1 MLRQTT
7 SLDVVS
13 IRCQN
18 NMDKSTWRNG
28 RYFIEFEIQV
38 DVGLSTWNQC
48 HLFDVNSMKYRRT
61 FDLELRCRLK
71 MFPSRLEKLIVANAA
86 KTLLAKGTSFFIKRP
101 ANLPNKA
108 RRNPPDLIILDNCP
122 LLSFISVDILSAK
135 AIFILV
141 FYLVVRR
148 NSCGN
153 SSS

>member
-48 HLFDVNSMKYRRT
+48 HLFDVNS
-61 FDLELRCRLK
+61 
-71 MFPSRLEKLIVANAA
+71 
-86 KTLLAKGTSFFIKRP
+86 FFIIDEISTNFRYV
-101 ANLPNKA
+101 
-108 RRNPPDLIILDNCP
+108 ILMLNRWQIEEDV
-122 LLSFISVDILSAK
+122 SIGIT
-135 AIFILV
+135 
-141 FYLVVRR
+141 
-148 NSCGN
+148 
-153 SSS
+153 